1 MALRG
6 IDGHAVCEGPIEQV
20 VRTETREA
28 EDLLKKLDI
37 LSPPLSRNSARG
49 IFCSRSLNLRS
60 ISAIGY
66 DMDYTLVHYNVKAW
80 EGLAYDYCME
90 NLKKM
95 GFPVDGLTFD
105 PDLVIRGLVIDRER
119 GNLVKADRFGC
130 IKRAMHGTKMLS
142 TQAVREIYGSELVDL
157 RIEGRWV
164 FLSTFFSVS
173 EAVAYMQMVD
183 ILDDGIIPANLGYFD
198 YKGLYKAMGIALVT
212 AHLEGHLKNEIMSN
226 PEQFVELD
234 PELPVT
240 LLDQK
245 EAGKKLVLITN
256 SDYHYTDKMM
266 RYSFNRFLPSDMG
279 WRDLFDI
286 IVVSANK
293 PEFFQIS
300 HPMYEL
306 VTDEGLMRPCFKVQ
320 IGGLYSGGSAKMV
333 ESSLNIHGNNILYIG
348 DHIYTDVNQSKVN
361 LQWRTALICREL
373 EEEYNALIHSRGYR
387 QSLLELINQKEVV
400 GDILNQLQ
408 LTLQRRS
415 KRLNAQTIAA
425 TDMDNENLSQSMKK
439 LLVVMQKLDGK
450 IAPMLE
456 ADGALFNKSFK
467 SLGRF
472 GFLKFANRNF
482 KYQIKKRK
490 KVMTGDVIFCA
501 HLKEDEKKEKNKKK
515 NEEEEKNTEKK
526 ENNKRRRRR
535 SDNMIVDMYDDDDDK
550 EF

>member
-1 MALRG
+1 MDLRG

-37 LSPPLSRNSARG
+37 LSPSLSRNSARG

-80 EGLAYDYCME
+80 EGRAYDYCME

-105 PDLVIRGLVIDRER
+105 PDLVIRGLVIDKER

-130 IKRAMHGTKMLS
+130 IKRAMHGTKLLS
-142 TQAVREIYGSELVDL
+142 THAVREIYGREMVDL
-157 RIEGRWV
+157 QQEGRWV

-183 ILDDGIIPANLGYFD
+183 MLDDGVIPANLGPFD
-198 YKGLYKAMGIALVT
+198 YKGLYKAMGMALLT

-234 PELPVT
+234 PELPLT

-266 RYSFNRFLPSDMG
+266 HYSFNRFLPSDMG

-293 PEFFQIS
+293 PEFFQMS

-306 VTDEGLMRPCFKVQ
+306 VTDEGLMRQCFKAQ

-333 ESSLNIHGNNILYIG
+333 ESSLNIHGNDILYIG
-348 DHIYTDVNQSKVN
+348 DHIYTDVNQSKVH

-400 GDILNQLQ
+400 GDIFNQLQ

-415 KRLNAQTIAA
+415 KRLNAQTVGA
-425 TDMDNENLSQSMKK
+425 TDMDNENLSQSMQK
-439 LLVVMQKLDGK
+439 LLAVMQILDGK

-456 ADGALFNKSFK
+456 AYGALFNKRWGYLSRGDFWDK
-467 SLGRF
+467 SHLMRQIE
-472 GFLKFANRNF
+472 
-482 KYQIKKRK
+482 KYVLSSTHARSLSYQTMHFI
-490 KVMTGDVIFCA
+490 
-501 HLKEDEKKEKNKKK
+501 E
-515 NEEEEKNTEKK
+515 NEL
-526 ENNKRRRRR
+526 
-535 SDNMIVDMYDDDDDK
+535 
-550 EF
+550 F